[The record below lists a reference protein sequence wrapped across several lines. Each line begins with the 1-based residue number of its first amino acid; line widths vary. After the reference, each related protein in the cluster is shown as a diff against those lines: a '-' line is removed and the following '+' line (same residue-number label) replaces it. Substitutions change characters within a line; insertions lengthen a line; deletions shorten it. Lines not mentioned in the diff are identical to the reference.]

1 MNIRIL
7 TATNRDLQ
15 EMVSEGIFR
24 EDLFYRINVLPIT
37 TPPLRDRGSDI
48 VNLADHFVTRF
59 AQENGRKMPRIST
72 PALQM
77 LMNYL
82 WPGNVRELENVTE
95 RAVVLCD
102 DDVIHSYNLPPSLQ
116 GATLPGT
123 VERSNL
129 DSKIAVF
136 TDEQGQIV
144 NLHGPGVFRI
154 FEKTADGW
162 DRGGEIPFSV
172 SDGAGLAEMKRALAR
187 LETELGGVQAVIVT
201 ELRGILCAS
210 LSAMG
215 IAVWKS
221 DGTLAEQLA
230 LVEGA
235 MRWSA
240 KKRRRRPNLRNAEAD
255 GAARPGGIGPVT
267 VVVAE
272 RKMCKME
279 SFYPCN
285 GHACFV

>member
-1 MNIRIL
+1 
-7 TATNRDLQ
+7 
-15 EMVSEGIFR
+15 VW
-24 EDLFYRINVLPIT
+24 PIT

-77 LMNYL
+77 LMNYP
-82 WPGNVRELENVTE
+82 WPGNVRELENVIE

-102 DDVIHSYNLPPSLQ
+102 DDVIHSHNLPPSLQ
-116 GATLPGT
+116 EATLPGT

-201 ELRGILCAS
+201 ELCGILCAS

-221 DGTLAEQLA
+221 DGTFAEQLA

-235 MRWSA
+235 MEREKTAPPPEPA
-240 KKRRRRPNLRNAEAD
+240 KCGGGRCGETR
-255 GAARPGGIGPVT
+255 RPGGIGSVT
-267 VVVAE
+267 VVAAE

-279 SFYPCN
+279 SFYPCD